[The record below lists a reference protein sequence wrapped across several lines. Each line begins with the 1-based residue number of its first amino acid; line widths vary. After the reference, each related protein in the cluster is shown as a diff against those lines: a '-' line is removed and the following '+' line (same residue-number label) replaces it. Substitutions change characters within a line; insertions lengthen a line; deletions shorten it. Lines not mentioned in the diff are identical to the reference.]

1 MVFDDANPVHAAKGA
16 QLVKFLNTGQ
26 ACISPNRMYVSEKLV
41 DDFVGTLE
49 ERVSKMR
56 AGSGFEEGVTIGPL
70 VNEAAVAKVEKQVN
84 DAAAQGAEI
93 VCGGSRL
100 TDGDLGKGHFFAPT
114 VLNGITPDMR
124 IYREET
130 FGPVA
135 PVIPFSDEREALALA
150 NDTHYGLAAYVYT
163 RDFAR
168 AMRMFEGLNFG
179 IIGINDINPASA
191 AAPFGGM
198 KDSGLGRE
206 GSREGIVEYLET
218 KVGGFS
224 I

>member
-1 MVFDDANPVHAAKGA
+1 
-16 QLVKFLNTGQ
+16 
-26 ACISPNRMYVSEKLV
+26 
-41 DDFVGTLE
+41 
-49 ERVSKMR
+49 
-56 AGSGFEEGVTIGPL
+56 
-70 VNEAAVAKVEKQVN
+70 
-84 DAAAQGAEI
+84 
-93 VCGGSRL
+93 
-100 TDGDLGKGHFFAPT
+100 
-114 VLNGITPDMR
+114 MR

-135 PVIPFSDEREALALA
+135 PVIPFSDERDALALA

-163 RDFAR
+163 RDVAR

>member
-1 MVFDDANPVHAAKGA
+1 MALRRTCEF
-16 QLVKFLNTGQ
+16 
-26 ACISPNRMYVSEKLV
+26 
-41 DDFVGTLE
+41 
-49 ERVSKMR
+49 
-56 AGSGFEEGVTIGPL
+56 IG
-70 VNEAAVAKVEKQVN
+70 
-84 DAAAQGAEI
+84 
-93 VCGGSRL
+93 
-100 TDGDLGKGHFFAPT
+100 
-114 VLNGITPDMR
+114 
-124 IYREET
+124 ET

-163 RDFAR
+163 RDVAR

-179 IIGINDINPASA
+179 NHRHQRHQPGIRRRPLRRYERQWLR
-191 AAPFGGM
+191 P
-198 KDSGLGRE
+198 R

>member
-1 MVFDDANPVHAAKGA
+1 M
-16 QLVKFLNTGQ
+16 
-26 ACISPNRMYVSEKLV
+26 SRRKLV
-41 DDFVGTLE
+41 DDFVGTLRK
-49 ERVSKMR
+49 RVSKMK

-70 VNEAAVAKVEKQVN
+70 VNEAAVAKVETQVN
-84 DAAAQGAEI
+84 DAASQGAEI

-135 PVIPFSDEREALALA
+135 PIIPFSDEREALALA

-163 RDFAR
+163 RDVTR

>member
-1 MVFDDANPVHAAKGA
+1 MK
-16 QLVKFLNTGQ
+16 
-26 ACISPNRMYVSEKLV
+26 
-41 DDFVGTLE
+41 
-49 ERVSKMR
+49 

-70 VNEAAVAKVEKQVN
+70 VNAAAVAKVEMHVN
-84 DAAAQGAEI
+84 DASSHGADI

-100 TDGDLGKGHFFAPT
+100 TGGNLSNGHFFAPT
-114 VLNGITPDMR
+114 VINGITPAMR

-135 PVIPFSDEREALALA
+135 PIISFSDEHEALALA

-163 RDFAR
+163 RDIAR

-206 GSREGIVEYLET
+206 GSREGIAEYLEI